1 MIHPENDFLTGKVV
15 LGIIAAVLF
24 FGVVV
29 ALGTGIAI
37 GLLRL
42 AVRAALF
49 LRGLRTCDDC
59 GAKQCPVEI
68 YHDLERDHRGW
79 YTK

>member
-1 MIHPENDFLTGKVV
+1 MMHPDNDVMTGNVV
-15 LGIIAAVLF
+15 LAIILAVLL
-24 FGVVV
+24 V
-29 ALGTGIAI
+29 AVAAAIGTGVAI

-42 AVRAALF
+42 VVRAALF

-68 YHDLERDHRGW
+68 YHDLERNHRGW